1 MMLGKLR
8 EWLRP
13 TPKSAEELAAE
24 REAEALREQIE
35 TERMGT
41 MRGASQF
48 THGGKE
54 SR

>member
-1 MMLGKLR
+1 MLKRLQ

-13 TPKSAEELAAE
+13 TPKTAEELAAE
-24 REAEALREQIE
+24 HEAEALRQQVE
-35 TERMGT
+35 TQRMGALK
-41 MRGASQF
+41 GAPQF